1 MIRTKKS
8 KRGFSLI
15 EIMLAMLIVAMGTM
29 STLSLISYAHMQN
42 AIEMER
48 ARAHQIVSEEI
59 ELARFDL
66 YPRIREDDPVVV
78 WDNGTPNL
86 ATDDTEGII
95 NVTVRD
101 PYTGESLTAAP
112 VPARVLL
119 LEVTLEWNPRGRLGN
134 KTFRET
140 EMTYISPRS

>member
-1 MIRTKKS
+1 MFKMKKS
-8 KRGFSLI
+8 QRAFSLI
-15 EIMLAMLIVAMGTM
+15 EVMIAIMVVALGTM
-29 STLSLISYAHMQN
+29 STMSLISYAHLQN
-42 AIEMER
+42 AVEMER

-78 WDNGTPNL
+78 WDNGTPDY
-86 ATDDTEGII
+86 ASDDTEGVI
-95 NVTVRD
+95 NVTVSD
-101 PYTGESLTAAP
+101 PYTGENLVVAP
-112 VPARVLL
+112 VPAKVLL

-134 KTFRET
+134 KLYRET

>member
-1 MIRTKKS
+1 MLKMKKS
-8 KRGFSLI
+8 QRAFSLI
-15 EIMLAMLIVAMGTM
+15 EVMIAMLIVAMGTM

-42 AIEMER
+42 AMEMER

-78 WDNGTPNL
+78 WDNGTPTL
-86 ATDDTEGII
+86 ASDDTEGII
-95 NVTVRD
+95 NVTVKD
-101 PYTGESLTAAP
+101 PYTGVNLTAAP
-112 VPARVLL
+112 VPATVLL
-119 LEVTLEWNPRGRLGN
+119 LEVTLEWHPRGRMGN
-134 KTFRET
+134 HTFRET